1 MKLQYLPFLFIVF
14 ALNAC
19 MWGTPHNTSPDI
31 TKDTLAYV
39 YKNIKQRASDC
50 GSKPDSGCTVITI
63 KYPAFSKDSILN
75 DSVKNKLYN
84 LFWADSTSMG
94 LDTDLQKYAQN
105 FISVYENNKNSED
118 VKGKVF
124 TIKSYAKVIRQD
136 SSLTTLEVGGYIFEG
151 GAHGHTLSFFFN
163 WNTKARKSIEL
174 ADILKKGYQDSL
186 NKVAESIFRKNEKIT
201 DSASLALDY
210 FFKDNKFTLNN
221 NFLITPVGI
230 RFLYNQYEIKPYAAG
245 QTNLLI
251 PYAKIKSLLLPHT
264 VVSQYIK

>member
-1 MKLQYLPFLFIVF
+1 
-14 ALNAC
+14 
-19 MWGTPHNTSPDI
+19 
-31 TKDTLAYV
+31 
-39 YKNIKQRASDC
+39 
-50 GSKPDSGCTVITI
+50 
-63 KYPAFSKDSILN
+63 
-75 DSVKNKLYN
+75 
-84 LFWADSTSMG
+84 
-94 LDTDLQKYAQN
+94 
-105 FISVYENNKNSED
+105 
-118 VKGKVF
+118 
-124 TIKSYAKVIRQD
+124 
-136 SSLTTLEVGGYIFEG
+136 LEVGGYIFEG

>member
-1 MKLQYLPFLFIVF
+1 MKLQYLSFLFIIF
-14 ALNAC
+14 TISAC
-19 MWGTPHNTSPDI
+19 TRGTSHNTSAI
-31 TKDTLAYV
+31 DTLAYT
-39 YKNIKQRASDC
+39 YQTIKQRASDC
-50 GSKPDSGCTVITI
+50 GNKPDSGCTVITI

-75 DSVKNKLYN
+75 DSIKNKLYN

-94 LDTDLQKYAQN
+94 MDTDLQKYAQN
-105 FISVYENNKNSED
+105 FISVYESNKNNPD
-118 VKGKVF
+118 VKGKIF
-124 TIKSYAKVIRQD
+124 TIKSHAQVLRQD

-151 GAHGHTLSFFFN
+151 GAHGHTLSFFVN
-163 WNTKARKSIEL
+163 WNTKAGKNIEL

-186 NKVAESIFRKNEKIT
+186 NKAAESIFRKNEKLT
-201 DSASLALDY
+201 DSASLAQDY
-210 FFKDNKFTLNN
+210 FFKDNKFALNN
-221 NFLITPVGI
+221 NFLITPIGI